1 MFGTAFLQ
9 LDRFVSA
16 IAVFLFLYYAY
27 AIVGMELFA
36 DYDLK
41 NCCKNTS
48 VESYY
53 AFNVTGQSDGYFYL
67 NNFESLINS
76 YVTLFELTVVNNW
89 FILMEGYA
97 ATVSDWSRLY
107 FMIFYLN
114 QMILMSIVVASII
127 DIYKFR
133 MSYKEQ
139 MTKEEGLAEFSLE
152 ISLFL
157 VLLSWTFPFLL
168 DLWYVPFVK
177 KKSGNQLI
185 QLSGRLIEYIR
196 PSLGYF
202 CLLPKQYS
210 DLPIFFGNKMG
221 AIRFQ
226 VTHAI
231 IFDP

>member
-1 MFGTAFLQ
+1 MRLNKLRKFHRDVFGTAFLQ

-157 VLLSWTFPFLL
+157 VLLS
-168 DLWYVPFVK
+168 
-177 KKSGNQLI
+177 
-185 QLSGRLIEYIR
+185 
-196 PSLGYF
+196 
-202 CLLPKQYS
+202 
-210 DLPIFFGNKMG
+210 
-221 AIRFQ
+221 
-226 VTHAI
+226 
-231 IFDP
+231 